1 MYAKL
6 ENRQGQFHAK
16 EFRLVDAKHK
26 NKVIKNWCSGQQIDQ
41 FLKEN
46 EFRHGPNG
54 WLETDRELQKNG
66 TLAKIE
72 EATDGDIPIGTMKV
86 NTGGGIN
93 NYQMPSIPVQG
104 AIDRL
109 LASEEWPFPDKE

>member
-1 MYAKL
+1 M
-6 ENRQGQFHAK
+6 ES
-16 EFRLVDAKHK
+16 D
-26 NKVIKNWCSGQQIDQ
+26 IK
-41 FLKEN
+41 
-46 EFRHGPNG
+46 
-54 WLETDRELQKNG
+54 
-66 TLAKIE
+66 E